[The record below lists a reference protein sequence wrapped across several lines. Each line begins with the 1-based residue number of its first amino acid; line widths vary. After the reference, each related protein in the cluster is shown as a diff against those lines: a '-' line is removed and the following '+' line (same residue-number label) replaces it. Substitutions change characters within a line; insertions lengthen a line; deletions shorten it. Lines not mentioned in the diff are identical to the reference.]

1 MPMFMIER
9 KFAEEITLDP
19 NNKVILEINEE
30 VGVKWLYSFLS
41 LDKKRTYCLY
51 EAPNAEAVREA
62 ARRANIP
69 ADAVMQVDAPVG
81 PSLVPAAPA

>member
-19 NNKVILEINEE
+19 TNEVILKINEE

-51 EAPNAEAVREA
+51 EAPDAEAVREA
-62 ARRANIP
+62 ARRANMP

-81 PSLVPAAPA
+81 PALAPAVMA